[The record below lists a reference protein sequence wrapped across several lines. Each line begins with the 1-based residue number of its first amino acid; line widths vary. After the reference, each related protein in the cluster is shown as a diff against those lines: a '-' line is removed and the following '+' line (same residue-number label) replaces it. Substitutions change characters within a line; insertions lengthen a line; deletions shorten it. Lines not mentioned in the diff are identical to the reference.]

1 MPGKAKSA
9 RIRCVISPSQVP
21 GEERED
27 RKGEPGSAEEPA
39 PPEPA
44 VIDAPAPAS
53 LDAAAPASLD
63 AAAPASLDVAAAPAS
78 LDAAAPASLDAAA
91 APAPLDA
98 APAPLD
104 VAAAPAPLDAAPAPL
119 DAAPAP
125 LDAAA
130 APDESPL
137 LDRHAFDRAIAKH
150 LPALRARAAQLC
162 RGYGD
167 PDDLVQDALLR
178 AFRARS
184 QTRDLTRLRGW
195 LLTIVTNTFLD
206 SLRRRKARPGEVE
219 LEIDVPAPTVEEDDS
234 PWARIDLDDIR
245 AAVAELP
252 DDVREAYRLFALEG
266 NDYTAV
272 SKQLR
277 IPKATVGTRILRA
290 RKRLRA
296 LLLRKHIDPPPRVPT
311 L

>member
-1 MPGKAKSA
+1 MPGKPKSA
-9 RIRCVISPSQVP
+9 RVRGVISPSQVP
-21 GEERED
+21 GEDRED
-27 RKGEPGSAEEPA
+27 REGERGSAEEPA
-39 PPEPA
+39 PAAPA
-44 VIDAPAPAS
+44 VVATATSPDAAAAAPAPIAPAPAAAAS
-53 LDAAAPASLD
+53 LDAAV
-63 AAAPASLDVAAAPAS
+63 APASLDVAAPSLDAAAPS
-78 LDAAAPASLDAAA
+78 LDAAAPA
-91 APAPLDA
+91 
-98 APAPLD
+98 
-104 VAAAPAPLDAAPAPL
+104 
-119 DAAPAP
+119 
-125 LDAAA
+125 
-130 APDESPL
+130 ESPL
-137 LDRHAFDRAIAKH
+137 LDRHAFDRAIAQH
-150 LPALRARAAQLC
+150 LPALRSRAAQLC

-266 NDYTAV
+266 NDYTTV
-272 SKQLR
+272 SKQLS

-296 LLLRKHIDPPPRVPT
+296 LLLRKHIDPPPRSPN